1 MPLGGGDDSCWVS
14 GMPVGTVLAD
24 FTVAWAAERADALTA
39 EPSVPADAVLAADA
53 DAAPVL
59 AAGAL
64 DDGAAD
70 GELELADELQA
81 ARAKAAAAAA
91 TPTPANLLDLT

>member
-1 MPLGGGDDSCWVS
+1 M
-14 GMPVGTVLAD
+14 VLAD
-24 FTVAWAAERADALTA
+24 FTVAWAAARADAVTA

-64 DDGAAD
+64 DDGAD

-91 TPTPANLLDLT
+91 TPAPANLLDLT

>member
-1 MPLGGGDDSCWVS
+1 LPLGGGDDSCCVS

-24 FTVAWAAERADALTA
+24 FTAAWAAAREDALTA

-64 DDGAAD
+64 DD
-70 GELELADELQA
+70 EPELADELQA

-91 TPTPANLLDLT
+91 TPAPANLLDLT

>member
-1 MPLGGGDDSCWVS
+1 MGVPERPVS

-39 EPSVPADAVLAADA
+39 DPSVPADAVLAADA
-53 DAAPVL
+53 DATPVL
-59 AAGAL
+59 AAGA
-64 DDGAAD
+64 AD
-70 GELELADELQA
+70 EELELADELQA

-91 TPTPANLLDLT
+91 PTPANFLDLT